1 MNVAAIYS
9 KERTTNLY
17 PIMATYGRVL
27 RVGDAVQL
35 GNPDDSQD
43 PYAKMNER
51 PYGRVASIHGPPD
64 ARVINVKL
72 EGKNA
77 GSWAHCDTLSLNP
90 FLTLSLPE
98 KTYQNALH
106 RFSDKDVERNALRAQ
121 HDAAEVAFRGLYD
134 VPAANASLSYRGA
147 SSSGDIEQLQA
158 KFRGLEQQLEE
169 MKTTVAAAVKGLGG
183 DIAALGGG
191 STYAGRMLHHM
202 GEDDDEVRFGG
213 LQDSDFS
220 DVDED

>member
-35 GNPDDSQD
+35 GNPDDSED

-77 GSWAHCDTLSLNP
+77 GSYAHCDTLSLNP

-98 KTYQNALH
+98 ETYQNALH
-106 RFSDKDVERNALRAQ
+106 RFSNKDVERNALRAQ

-147 SSSGDIEQLQA
+147 SSSGDIEQLQG

-191 STYAGRMLHHM
+191 ATYAGRMLHHM

-220 DVDED
+220 DGDEE